1 MKLLRRGSAFHLRRR
16 VPLRFKEVEPREHV
30 SISLHTDSEKTARE
44 KAAIVWA
51 EMIDAWEAKLDGATT
66 EGAERLA
73 AAKRLAQRRGRTYY
87 PAEQVAKL
95 PLEELLQRVEAIMN
109 RRGEIDLTEAEALL
123 GGVPVPAIGITDAL
137 DEFWKIEAIRFRGK
151 SEDQIRRAKNPRIKA
166 ITNFVAAVG
175 EKPYLEVTTSD
186 LQTFKRW
193 WKQKIIAENLTAN
206 SANKD
211 FTYLTSTLRAVATDA
226 GLLDKIQWD
235 TRGLALPQDE
245 KKTRKPF
252 TTAWISD
259 KLLAKDALSGLNG
272 EARAILLGM
281 INTGYRPSEGAG
293 LTAAQ
298 IRLDAN
304 VPHISIEPVGRTL
317 KTASSRRVIPLLG
330 VSLEA
335 FRAFPE
341 GFPRYANSPSLTD
354 TINKFLRENRL
365 LESEEHT
372 LYGLRHA
379 FEDRMLAAGI
389 DERIRRD
396 LMGHSLNRERYGEGA
411 SLEHMAALL
420 KPLAL

>member
-1 MKLLRRGSAFHLRRR
+1 MRRR
-16 VPLRFKEVEPREHV
+16 VPLRFREVEPRIHI
-30 SISLHTDSEKTARE
+30 SISLHTDSEKTAKE
-44 KAAIVWA
+44 KAAVVWA
-51 EMIDAWEAKLDGATT
+51 EMIDAWEAKLDGASDEAAT
-66 EGAERLA
+66 RLA

-87 PAEQVAKL
+87 PVDQVAKL
-95 PLEELLQRVEAIMN
+95 PLDDLLARIEAVVN
-109 RRGEIDLTEAEALL
+109 KRGEIDLAEAEALL
-123 GGVPVPAIGITDAL
+123 GGVPVKTMSVTDAL
-137 DEFWKIEAIRFRGK
+137 DDFWKIEAIRFKGK

-175 EKPYLEVTTSD
+175 DKPYLEVTTAD

-193 WKQKIIAENLTAN
+193 WKAKILAEGLTAN

-226 GLLDKIQWD
+226 GALDKIQWD

-245 KKTRKPF
+245 KKTRRAF
-252 TTAWISD
+252 STGWISD
-259 KLLAKDALSGLNG
+259 KLLAPGALAGLNG

-281 INTGYRPSEGAG
+281 VNTGYRPSEGAG

-317 KTASSRRVIPLLG
+317 KTAASRRIIPLLG

-335 FRAFPE
+335 FRQYPQ

-354 TINKFLRENRL
+354 TINKYLRENGL

-372 LYGLRHA
+372 LYGLRHS

-396 LMGHSLNRERYGEGA
+396 LMGHSLRRERYGEGA
-411 SLEHMAALL
+411 SLDQLHALL

>member
-16 VPLRFKEVEPREHV
+16 VPLRFREVEPREHV
-30 SISLHTDSEKTARE
+30 SISLHTDSEKTAKE
-44 KAAIVWA
+44 KAAVVWA
-51 EMIDAWEAKLDGATT
+51 EMIDAWEAKLDGATD
-66 EGAERLA
+66 EGATRLA
-73 AAKRLAQRRGRTYY
+73 AAKRLAQRRGRTYF
-87 PAEQVAKL
+87 PVEQVAKL
-95 PLEELLQRVEAIMN
+95 PLDELLDRVMAVVN
-109 RRGEIDLTEAEALL
+109 RRGEIDMAEAEALL
-123 GGVPVPAIGITDAL
+123 GGVPAPTTSVSDAL
-137 DEFWKIEAIRFRGK
+137 DEFWRIEAIRFKGK

-166 ITNFVAAVG
+166 ISNFVQAVG
-175 EKPYLEVTTSD
+175 DKPYLEVTTSD

-193 WKQKIIAENLTAN
+193 WKAKILAENLTAN

-226 GLLDKIQWD
+226 GALDKIQWD

-245 KKTRKPF
+245 AKTRRAF
-252 TTAWISD
+252 STAWISD
-259 KLLAKDALSGLNG
+259 KLLAPGALAGLNG
-272 EARAILLGM
+272 EARAILIGM
-281 INTGYRPSEGAG
+281 VNTGYRPSEGAG
-293 LTAAQ
+293 LTRAQ

-335 FRAFPE
+335 FREYPD

-354 TINKFLRENRL
+354 TINKFLRENGL

-372 LYGLRHA
+372 LYGLRHS

-411 SLEHMAALL
+411 SLDQLQALL

>member
-30 SISLHTDSEKTARE
+30 SISLHTDSEKTAKE
-44 KAAIVWA
+44 KAAVVWA
-51 EMIDAWEAKLDGATT
+51 EMIDAWEAKLDGATM

-87 PAEQVAKL
+87 PVEQVAKL
-95 PLEELLQRVEAIMN
+95 PLDELLARVEAIVN
-109 RRGEIDLTEAEALL
+109 RRGDIDLTEAEALL
-123 GGVPVPAIGITDAL
+123 GGVPVPATGISDAL

-151 SEDQIRRAKNPRIKA
+151 SEDQVRRAKNPRIKA

-175 EKPYLEVTTSD
+175 EKPYLEVTTAD

-193 WKQKIIAENLTAN
+193 WKQKIIAEGLTAN

-226 GLLDKIQWD
+226 GVLDKIQWD

-245 KKTRKPF
+245 KKPRKPF

-259 KLLAKDALSGLNG
+259 KLLAPGALAGLNG

-304 VPHISIEPVGRTL
+304 VPHICIEPIGRTL
-317 KTASSRRVIPLLG
+317 KTAASRRVIPLLG

-335 FRAFPE
+335 FRAFPQ

-354 TINKFLRENRL
+354 TINKYLRENGL

-396 LMGHSLNRERYGEGA
+396 LMGHSLRRERYGEGA

-420 KPLAL
+420 RPLAL

>member
-1 MKLLRRGSAFHLRRR
+1 MKLLRRGSAFHMRRR
-16 VPLRFKEVEPREHV
+16 VPLRFKEVEPRLHI

-44 KAAIVWA
+44 KAAVVWA

-87 PAEQVAKL
+87 PVEQVAKL
-95 PLEELLQRVEAIMN
+95 PLEELLARVEAIVN
-109 RRGEIDLTEAEALL
+109 RRGEIDMSEAEALL
-123 GGVPVPAIGITDAL
+123 GGVPIPTTSVSDAL
-137 DEFWKIEAIRFRGK
+137 DEFWKIEAIRFKGK
-151 SEDQIRRAKNPRIKA
+151 SEDQIRRARNPRIKA
-166 ITNFVAAVG
+166 ITNFIAAVG
-175 EKPYLEVTTSD
+175 DKPYLEVTTAD

-193 WKQKIIAENLTAN
+193 WKAKVIAESLTAN

-226 GLLDKIQWD
+226 GALDKIQWD

-245 KKTRKPF
+245 KKTRRAF

-259 KLLAKDALSGLNG
+259 KLLAPDALAGMNG

-281 INTGYRPSEGAG
+281 VNTGYRPSEGAG
-293 LTAAQ
+293 LTRAQ

-317 KTASSRRVIPLLG
+317 KTATSRRVIPLLG

-335 FRAFPE
+335 FREYPD

-354 TINKFLRENRL
+354 TINKYLRENGL

-372 LYGLRHA
+372 LYGLRHS

-396 LMGHSLNRERYGEGA
+396 LMGHSLRRERYGDGA
-411 SLEHMAALL
+411 SLELLQTLL

>member
-16 VPLRFKEVEPREHV
+16 VPLRYREVEPRIHIV
-30 SISLHTDSEKTARE
+30 LSLHTDSEKTAME
-44 KAAIVWA
+44 KAAVVW
-51 EMIDAWEAKLDGATT
+51 EQMLDAWEAKLEGATK
-66 EGAERLA
+66 EGAARLE

-95 PLEELLQRVEAIMN
+95 PLEELLQRIEATLTKK
-109 RRGEIDLTEAEALL
+109 GFIDAGEAEALL
-123 GGVPVPAIGITDAL
+123 GGVPVPALSVTEAL
-137 DEFWKIEAIRFRGK
+137 DEFWKTEAIRFKGK
-151 SEDQIRRAKNPRIKA
+151 SEDQVRRAKNPRIKA
-166 ITNFVAAVG
+166 IGNFVKAVG
-175 EKPYLEVTTSD
+175 DKPYLEVTTAD
-186 LQTFKRW
+186 LQAFKRW
-193 WKQKIIAENLTAN
+193 WKDRILTEGLSHD

-211 FTYLTSTLRAVATDA
+211 FVYLTSTLRAVALDA
-226 GLLDKIQWD
+226 GVIEKVHW
-235 TRGLALPQDE
+235 TTKGLALPKDE
-245 KKTRKPF
+245 PKTRKAF
-252 TTAWISD
+252 STAWISD
-259 KLLAKDALSGLNG
+259 KLLAPGALHGLNG

-281 INTGYRPSEGAG
+281 VNTGYRPSEGAG

-304 VPHISIEPVGRTL
+304 VPHIRIEPVGRTL
-317 KTASSRRVIPLLG
+317 KTAASRRVIPLLG

-335 FRAFPE
+335 FRAFPN

-354 TINKFLRENRL
+354 TINKYLRENGL
-365 LESEEHT
+365 LESEGHT

-396 LMGHSLNRERYGEGA
+396 LMGHSLRRERYGEGA
-411 SLEHMAALL
+411 SLDQLARLL